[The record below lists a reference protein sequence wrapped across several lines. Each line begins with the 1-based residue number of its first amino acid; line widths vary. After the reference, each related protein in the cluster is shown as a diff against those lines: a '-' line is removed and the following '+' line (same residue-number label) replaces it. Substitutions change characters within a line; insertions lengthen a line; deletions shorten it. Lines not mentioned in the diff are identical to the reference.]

1 MAITLLAVYARNDE
15 ARRMLA
21 GFAATTPTLSP
32 LWQQL
37 DRALADV
44 PALGSVVAR
53 QTAELAGSRL
63 DRANLIA
70 AIRAAIAAHAEGESD
85 PLSYLRDELEDRQAC
100 PGTRGGDRDDA

>member
-1 MAITLLAVYARNDE
+1 MTITLLAVYVRNDE

-21 GFAATTPTLSP
+21 GFAATTPVLSP

-70 AIRAAIAAHAEGESD
+70 AIRAALAADAEGEAD
-85 PLSYLRDELEDRQAC
+85 PLCYLRDELDEWQVMSQG
-100 PGTRGGDRDDA
+100 PGGEHDDV